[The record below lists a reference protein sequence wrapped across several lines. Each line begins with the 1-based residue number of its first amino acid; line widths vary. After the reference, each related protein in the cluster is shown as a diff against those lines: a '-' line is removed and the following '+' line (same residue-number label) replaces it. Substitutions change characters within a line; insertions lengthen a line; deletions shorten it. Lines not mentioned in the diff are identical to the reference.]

1 MNGNVIANDLDL
13 AYNQASG
20 LYNLIKDTGLGLMG
34 ELGNNINSL
43 KENWKGSDAT
53 VHINSLIEIYGSIN
67 LMFVETANN
76 ILVPVTENIINI
88 QRVRQSNGGSGR
100 VGSSLANILG
110 HPSIVRVEDTSEY
123 YCTPAAA
130 TDRAT
135 LEEIY
140 NRFNN
145 LRNEFNTQENTLT
158 TNWTDGSNQAGAV
171 RAFNEVENALYEYSN
186 VIKKALDNLT
196 TAVNNI
202 SQLNQ

>member
-13 AYNQASG
+13 AYNQASD

-43 KENWKGSDAT
+43 KKNWKGSDAT

-88 QRVRQSNGGSGR
+88 QRVRQSNGGSGS
-100 VGSSLANILG
+100 VGTSLANISG

-123 YCTPAAA
+123 YCTPAAI

-135 LEEIY
+135 LEGIY

-171 RAFNEVENALYEYSN
+171 KAFNEIENTLYEYSN